1 MQLQFSAKKRR
12 ERTTY
17 TKQQIEYL
25 ERIFQHNRYPDVF
38 KLEEIAK
45 EIQVQEDRIQVCLC
59 CGCKLNMQMP
69 SKTFN
74 NLETSTH

>member
-25 ERIFQHNRYPDVF
+25 ERVLQHNRYPDVY
-38 KLEEIAK
+38 KREEIAK
-45 EIQVQEDRIQVCLC
+45 EIGIPEGKIQV
-59 CGCKLNMQMP
+59 
-69 SKTFN
+69 SKCP
-74 NLETSTH
+74 

>member
-1 MQLQFSAKKRR
+1 MNSIYQIQLTFTAKKRR

-25 ERIFQHNRYPDVF
+25 ERVFQHNRYPDGY

-45 EIQVQEDRIQVCLC
+45 EIGIQEDRIQVCLC
-59 CGCKLNMQMP
+59 CGANAIEN
-69 SKTFN
+69 F
-74 NLETSTH
+74 